1 MSEITNIHEPID
13 YVDILETVDWMIEQ
27 KFFATF
33 GPDADIN
40 DLIIVI
46 QDSTSGD
53 SSKCAYCQYHDNP
66 PFWVNLPG

>member
-1 MSEITNIHEPID
+1 MNIHDPID
-13 YVDILETVDWMIEQ
+13 NVDILESVNWLIEQ

-46 QDSTSGD
+46 EDSHHGD
-53 SSKCAYCQYHDNP
+53 SSKCANCQYNGIH
-66 PFWVNLPG
+66 FRVNLPG

>member
-1 MSEITNIHEPID
+1 MNIHDPTD
-13 YVDILETVDWMIEQ
+13 NVDILESVDRMIEQ

-46 QDSTSGD
+46 EDSTSGD
-53 SSKCAYCQYHDNP
+53 SSKCARCQYHDNP
-66 PFWVNLPG
+66 PFWVNLPD